1 MVCRPLKVSRTLS
14 EVLKGQNYLDDNAKN
29 YLYFLMSWHLIVRQ
43 ERQRIKLLDLSTYT
57 SSDIKLYLV
66 IEFLTAKPLQY
77 KIMPVSLK
85 NGIDEAVKINFIKFL
100 NLNKPFCYL

>member
-1 MVCRPLKVSRTLS
+1 M
-14 EVLKGQNYLDDNAKN
+14 
-29 YLYFLMSWHLIVRQ
+29 RQ

-85 NGIDEAVKINFIKFL
+85 NEIDEAVKINFIKFL
-100 NLNKPFCYL
+100 NLNAHLFVICDEKHFCSIAKYSVCT